1 MRYIRNAG
9 RSNLVVVLFLI
20 ILLSMFAGPN
30 LVPRLASQVIPGFDE
45 GVPCNW
51 LPTARD
57 RGNHQSLIGRSAD
70 NPIGLGIETAAIGSD
85 PAGLLAISIIVT
97 NNSLGTVPFVFSP
110 NEVIVGDNGTSGL
123 GLIFSPQ
130 NQLITGGSRTSDGAA
145 YDESKIR
152 LLAPR
157 QSCVFRVEF
166 PNGNVLIDP
175 ALTSGNA
182 NVRAYYRATQTG
194 QVSPTPGIVAT
205 PIYPTQGLWVGYVE
219 SNTVTIPLA
228 SQ

>member
-45 GVPCNW
+45 GVPCAW

-57 RGNHQSLIGRSAD
+57 RGNHQSLIGRSAE
-70 NPIGLGIETAAIGSD
+70 NPIALGVETTPISGD
-85 PAGLLAISIIVT
+85 PAGLLVVSIIVT
-97 NNSLGTVPFVFSP
+97 NTSLGTVPFIFSA
-110 NEVIVGDNGTSGL
+110 NEVIVGDNGTSGV
-123 GLIFSPQ
+123 GVIFSPA
-130 NQLITGGSRTSDGAA
+130 NQLVTGGSRTGDGQA

-175 ALTSGNA
+175 ALTGGNA
-182 NVRAYYRATQTG
+182 SVRAYYRATQAG
-194 QVSPTPGIVAT
+194 QVLPTPGIVPT

-219 SNTVTIPLA
+219 SNAVTIALA